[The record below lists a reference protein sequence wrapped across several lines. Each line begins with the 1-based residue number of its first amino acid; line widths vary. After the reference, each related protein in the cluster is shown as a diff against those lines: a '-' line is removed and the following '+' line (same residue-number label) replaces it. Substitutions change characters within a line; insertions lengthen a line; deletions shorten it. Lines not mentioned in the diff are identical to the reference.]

1 MELAWSAILIICL
14 SVFVSFLGVWFFRRK
29 LSTSFTKENENIAGF
44 FFQVL
49 GLIYGVLIAFA
60 VFVVWDQYQDTKIL
74 VTQEANEVGDLFL
87 MSRGLPEPE
96 RFRKALGDYVDFVI
110 RKEWPDMARGQRSPE
125 VQVAMDGLWRI
136 YREVEPQS
144 ESQKQLYARSLD
156 RLTELSDTRRLRL
169 HASRDSVPELLSV
182 LLYLGGG
189 ITILVAFLFE
199 VKGFQLHSWITAA
212 LTAEILLLLFLI
224 SALDHPFRGP
234 ASLSSEPFEF
244 VLHRIQTM

>member
-1 MELAWSAILIICL
+1 MASG
-14 SVFVSFLGVWFFRRK
+14 SSGGNYRQVFQK
-29 LSTSFTKENENIAGF
+29 IAGY

-49 GLIYGVLIAFA
+49 GVVYGVLIAFA
-60 VFVVWDQYQDTKIL
+60 VFVVWGQYEDTKIL
-74 VTQEANEVGDLFL
+74 VTHEANEVGDLFL
-87 MSRGLPEPE
+87 MSRTLPNAEQI
-96 RFRKALGDYVDFVI
+96 RTALGNYVILVI
-110 RKEWPDMARGQRSPE
+110 QKEWPTMARGESSNE
-125 VQVAMDGLWRI
+125 VQDTLDGLWRI
-136 YREVEPQS
+136 YREAEPAS
-144 ESQKQLYARSLD
+144 ESQKQLWSRSLD
-156 RLTELSDTRRLRL
+156 RLIELSDTRRLRL